1 MKLGRRLLSQSAVI
15 FAARILGAGLIFLA
29 QAAIARLWGAEILG
43 EYLLIIAASNLVA
56 VVLPLGFH
64 TIGTYFAAEY
74 SARNDRRMLEAFLR
88 RSYGHILLVGVPL
101 IILAAPVAGLFGVAG
116 HQIAALAMPAALMAV
131 ATAVIFNNT
140 AFLVGLRRPFA
151 GFFAEIVFRPLLIIG
166 AFIIAAAFFTEGTRL
181 AVFLWLF
188 AVAYLAIALVQFWLV
203 LRATRQITDTIPVRA
218 PDSARWWR
226 FAAPWVLI
234 SLATEFFFDIDLL
247 VLSMHLSREDLAI
260 FGICARIFALI
271 SFGVAS
277 VYAVTIPDIFEAEAR
292 NDRSGFHHRIGEAN
306 LVASLIAIIL
316 SAGVFIG
323 GPLVLSI
330 FGPEFAAGA
339 WPLGILSLGLV
350 VRAVFGPA
358 TMVLSIY
365 DQPYA
370 SLPAVGAGL
379 LSLIGLNYLLVPS
392 FGLMGASFA
401 ALLAIVIWSAGL
413 WLTAWRLAGVDV
425 SIVARL
431 RVLHQAKAQAAV
443 SSDA

>member
-1 MKLGRRLLSQSAVI
+1 MRLGKRLLSQSAVI
-15 FAARILGAGLIFLA
+15 FAARIMGAGLIFLA
-29 QAAIARLWGAEILG
+29 QAAIARLWGAQILG
-43 EYLLIIAASNLVA
+43 EYLLIVATSNLIA

-74 SARNDRRMLEAFLR
+74 SAKNDRRMLNAFVR

-101 IILAAPVAGLFGVAG
+101 LILVAPIASLFGEQGHVIAGLS
-116 HQIAALAMPAALMAV
+116 LPAALMAI
-131 ATAVIFNNT
+131 ATAIIFNNT

-151 GFFAEIVFRPLLIIG
+151 GFFVEIIFRPLLIIG
-166 AFIIAAAFFTEGTRL
+166 AFAIATAFMVGEARL
-181 AVFLWLF
+181 TGLLWLF
-188 AVAYLAIALVQFWLV
+188 ATSYLAIALVQFALV
-203 LRATRQITDTIPVRA
+203 LVSTSRIGDSAPARA

-247 VLSMHLSREDLAI
+247 VLSLHLSHEDLAI

-292 NDRSGFHHRIGEAN
+292 NDRSDFHHRIGEAN
-306 LVASLIAIIL
+306 LVASLIAIVL
-316 SAGVFIG
+316 SVAVFAGG
-323 GPLVLSI
+323 HLVLGI
-330 FGPEFAAGA
+330 FGPDFLAGA
-339 WPLGILSLGLV
+339 WPLGVLSLALV

-358 TMVLSIY
+358 SMVLSIH

-370 SLPAVGAGL
+370 SLPAVGAGIV
-379 LSLIGLNYLLVPS
+379 SLIGLNYLLVPA
-392 FGLMGASFA
+392 FGLMGAASA
-401 ALLAIVIWSAGL
+401 ALIAIVIWSAGL
-413 WLTAWRLAGVDV
+413 WLTAWRLAGIDV

-431 RVLHQAKAQAAV
+431 RVMHQAKAQANV
-443 SSDA
+443 VRDA